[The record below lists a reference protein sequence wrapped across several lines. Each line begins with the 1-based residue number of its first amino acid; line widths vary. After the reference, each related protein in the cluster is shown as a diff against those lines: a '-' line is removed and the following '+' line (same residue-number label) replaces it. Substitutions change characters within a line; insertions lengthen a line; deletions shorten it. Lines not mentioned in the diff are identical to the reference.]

1 VTAWED
7 AVKQVTCRIASLWPR
22 PRVPAAITGHREHC
36 LRCQVDD
43 TRQRSLSREIAGL
56 RTEVVPAPPTLHTA
70 VMARLGPQDLA
81 DPRRRLVAGLA
92 ARKAAAGVAL
102 AGVTATAIAVL
113 TGMARWR
120 SRPVG

>member
-1 VTAWED
+1 MTVWEN
-7 AVKQVTCRIASLWPR
+7 AVKRLVCRIAALWPR
-22 PRVPAAITGHREHC
+22 VWVPAAVSAHREHC
-36 LRCQVDD
+36 LRCQVAG
-43 TRQRSLSREIAGL
+43 TRARTLGREIAAL

-70 VMARLGPQDLA
+70 VMARLGAQDLA

-102 AGVTATAIAVL
+102 AGVTATAVAVL
-113 TGMARWR
+113 TGVARWR